1 MTLYSRRQLA
11 LLLGL
16 VVASGVGLA
25 IGEWRRANPEAAA
38 AIETIDR
45 MAEDDRPMSVAT
57 DVPVRPAAAA
67 PPSRVPFGA
76 PQRPPKPPPPPGPID
91 LNQASAAELT
101 RLPGI
106 GPVLAA
112 RIVAARDSDGPF
124 ASVDELRRVN
134 GVGPSKLAAFRDRL
148 TVSP

>member
-45 MAEDDRPMSVAT
+45 MAEDDRPMSVT
-57 DVPVRPAAAA
+57 TEVPVRSMAAA
-67 PPSRVPFGA
+67 PPSRVPFA
-76 PQRPPKPPPPPGPID
+76 VPQRPPKPAPPTGPID
-91 LNQASAAELT
+91 LNRASAAELT

-124 ASVDELRRVN
+124 TSVDELRRVN

-148 TVSP
+148 MVSP